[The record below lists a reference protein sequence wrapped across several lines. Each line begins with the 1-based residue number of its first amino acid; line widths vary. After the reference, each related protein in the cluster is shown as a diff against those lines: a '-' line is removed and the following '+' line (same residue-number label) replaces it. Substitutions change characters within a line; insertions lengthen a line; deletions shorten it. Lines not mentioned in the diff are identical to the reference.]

1 MPRPSDDDL
10 FNEEETMVSMSF
22 GDHLEELR
30 IRLVLALMGLAVG
43 VILTF
48 VPPLNLGRNVL
59 RQLSEPAQIALDKF
73 YDQKAEKRAAEAEK
87 AERLTP
93 VTKSV
98 IPADEFVRQ
107 LLALSPDMKL
117 PDPDTLKGKT
127 LVLPIRQSEADVI
140 KTVAETTEQRSALI
154 NTAPL
159 EPIMIFFMV
168 CLVTGLVLSSPWV
181 FYQIWAFIAAGL
193 YRHERAY
200 VKKYL
205 PFSIFLF
212 LAGVLLC
219 FYVILPVTLSILLEF
234 NVWLGIEPMLK
245 LNEWISFATILPLV
259 FGVCFQTPLVMV
271 FIAKLGILTVED
283 YRAKRK
289 FALMIMVVIAA
300 VLTPGPD
307 IFSQLA
313 LAIPMYALYE
323 LGIIMVRTST
333 GDSLT
338 TAAGV

>member
-1 MPRPSDDDL
+1 MPRPSDEDL
-10 FNEEETMVSMSF
+10 FQEEEEMVTMSF

-43 VILTF
+43 VVLTF
-48 VPPLNLGRNVL
+48 IPPLNLGRNVL
-59 RQLSEPAQIALDKF
+59 RQLSDPAQVALDKF
-73 YDQKAEKRAAEAEK
+73 YAQKAALRAETAQKE
-87 AERLTP
+87 ERLTP
-93 VTKSV
+93 VLKSV
-98 IPADEFVRQ
+98 IPADEFVSQ
-107 LLALSPDMKL
+107 LRALMPEMKL
-117 PDPDTLKGKT
+117 PEPETLKGRQI
-127 LVLPIRQSEADVI
+127 VLPIRQSEADVI
-140 KTVAETTEQRSALI
+140 KTVADTTEQRSALI

-181 FYQIWAFIAAGL
+181 FYQIWAFVAAGL

-205 PFSIFLF
+205 PFSILLF

-259 FGVCFQTPLVMV
+259 FGVCFQTPLVML
-271 FIAKLGILTVED
+271 FIARLGILTVDD
-283 YRAKRK
+283 YRSKRK

-300 VLTPGPD
+300 ILTPGPD
-307 IFSQLA
+307 IFIQLA
-313 LAIPMYALYE
+313 LAVPMYALYE
-323 LGIIMVRTST
+323 LGILMVS
-333 GDSLT
+333 SSNKNAA
-338 TAAGV
+338 TATAGA

>member
-1 MPRPSDDDL
+1 MPRPNDEDL
-10 FNEEETMVSMSF
+10 FQEEEEMVTMSF

-48 VPPLNLGRNVL
+48 VPPVNLGRNVL
-59 RQLSEPAQIALDKF
+59 KQLSDPAQIALDKF
-73 YDQKAEKRAAEAEK
+73 YSQKAQKRAEVAEK
-87 AERLTP
+87 EERLTP
-93 VTKSV
+93 VLKSV
-98 IPADEFVRQ
+98 IPADEFVNQ
-107 LLALSPDMKL
+107 LRTLMPDLKL
-117 PDPDTLKGKT
+117 PDPETLRGRQI
-127 LVLPIRQSEADVI
+127 VLPIRQSEADVI
-140 KTVAETTEQRSALI
+140 KTVADTTEQRSALI

-181 FYQIWAFIAAGL
+181 FYQVWAFIAAGL

-205 PFSIFLF
+205 PFSILLF

-245 LNEWISFATILPLV
+245 LNEWVSFATILPVV
-259 FGVCFQTPLVMV
+259 FGICFQTPLVML
-271 FIAKLGILTVED
+271 FIARLGILTVDD

-289 FALMIMVVIAA
+289 FALIIMVVIAA
-300 VLTPGPD
+300 ILTPGPD
-307 IFSQLA
+307 IFSQMALA
-313 LAIPMYALYE
+313 LPMYALYE
-323 LGIIMVRTST
+323 LGIVLVNSSARDAMT
-333 GDSLT
+333 G
-338 TAAGV
+338 TAGA

>member
-1 MPRPSDDDL
+1 MARPSDDDL
-10 FNEEETMVSMSF
+10 FKEEDDMVSMSF

-43 VILTF
+43 VVITF
-48 VPPLNLGRNVL
+48 LPPLNLGRNVL
-59 RQLSEPAQIALDKF
+59 KQLSDPAQNALNKF
-73 YDQKAEKRAAEAEK
+73 YAQKAEARAKDADNEKRF
-87 AERLTP
+87 TP
-93 VTKSV
+93 VLKSV
-98 IPADEFVRQ
+98 IPADELISQ
-107 LLALSPDMKL
+107 LRALSPNLSL
-117 PDPDTLKGKT
+117 PDPDSVKGKEIT
-127 LVLPIRQSEADVI
+127 LSIRQSEGDVI

-181 FYQIWAFIAAGL
+181 FYQAWAFVAAGL

-205 PFSIFLF
+205 PFSIILF
-212 LAGVLLC
+212 LTGV
-219 FYVILPVTLSILLEF
+219 LEF

-259 FGVCFQTPLVMV
+259 FGLCFQTPLVML
-271 FIAKLGILTVED
+271 FLAAIGIFGVED
-283 YRAKRK
+283 YRSKRK
-289 FALMIMVVIAA
+289 IALMLMVVIAA

-307 IFSQLA
+307 VFSQLM
-313 LAIPMYALYE
+313 LAVPMYALYE
-323 LGIIMVRTST
+323 LGILLVRNKSAKVPATV
-333 GDSLT
+333 G
-338 TAAGV
+338 A

>member
-1 MPRPSDDDL
+1 MPRPTDDDL
-10 FNEEETMVSMSF
+10 FREEEEMVTMSF

-43 VILTF
+43 VMLTF
-48 VPPLNLGRNVL
+48 IPPVNLGRNVL
-59 RQLSEPAQIALDKF
+59 RQLSDPAQKALDKF
-73 YDQKAEKRAAEAEK
+73 YAQKAEKRAAEAEK
-87 AERLTP
+87 EEKLTP
-93 VTKSV
+93 ALRSV
-98 IPADEFVRQ
+98 IPADEFVTQ
-107 LLALSPDMKL
+107 LKKLLPDLALPAPESL
-117 PDPDTLKGKT
+117 RGKEII
-127 LVLPIRQSEADVI
+127 LPIRQAEADVI
-140 KTVAETTEQRSALI
+140 KTVADTTEQRSALI

-193 YRHERAY
+193 YSHERAY

-245 LNEWISFATILPLV
+245 LNEWISFATILPVV
-259 FGVCFQTPLVMV
+259 FGVCFQTPLVML
-271 FIAKLGILTVED
+271 FIAKIGILTAED

-313 LAIPMYALYE
+313 LAVPMYALYE
-323 LGIIMVRTST
+323 LGIILVNSSAQDAQSEM
-333 GDSLT
+333 
-338 TAAGV
+338 AGA